1 MYYPEFLTET
11 NLYTNGGEYS
21 LAATGEAYIGFYW
34 KTFDGKYYTNK
45 NPQQTPYQ
53 LLVLTQTIQSQN
65 NGDSFIQ
72 PSPGY
77 PKNDL
82 NQNIVPNPTPYSPK
96 PSPGD
101 YENGFFFRYFS
112 KPVNSDSYIEIN
124 QITYGLMIEKRSNIN
139 YQLNTSLSVRWI
151 LTGGPQDSVYNQNK
165 LIVEYMEVKS
175 PFKYLGQ
182 FLKFNYSKFYQG

>member
-21 LAATGEAYIGFYW
+21 LAATGDDYIGFYW

-45 NPQQTPYQ
+45 NPQQLPYQ
-53 LLVLTQTIQSQN
+53 ALVPTQTIKTQN

-82 NQNIVPNPTPYSPK
+82 NQTISPNP
-96 PSPGD
+96 
-101 YENGFFFRYFS
+101 N
-112 KPVNSDSYIEIN
+112 
-124 QITYGLMIEKRSNIN
+124 
-139 YQLNTSLSVRWI
+139 
-151 LTGGPQDSVYNQNK
+151 PQ
-165 LIVEYMEVKS
+165 
-175 PFKYLGQ
+175 
-182 FLKFNYSKFYQG
+182 